1 LNIFL
6 NIPGS
11 LCGKQKIKEKR
22 LKVRAEV
29 TQSYTEL
36 HRDITEFHRENSAT
50 PPADRGRQ

>member
-1 LNIFL
+1 L

-50 PPADRGRQ
+50 PLADRGRQ